1 MRHIS
6 HDRFYYFISQLLV
19 GSTCLYQYLSVCLT
33 IKCYGFNTLQYITS
47 LVNESSWR
55 NLNKGGEH
63 RLTVMN
69 QLDKMDLQGPLHKEL
84 EKIQIFKD
92 RLIHSLLT
100 SSQMHQV
107 YMTGQTFL
115 EGRGVLYGPDPS
127 PNIWAITPR
136 GGGKQGADQG
146 VGAWTSSGWRA
157 ELHTPRGTPGPRF
170 KSFELYRVF
179 WSFVLLL
186 FLYGFQEGKL
196 KDSKLSAAVCFSLS
210 L

>member
-136 GGGKQGADQG
+136 GGGNKGQTRARGPGRHRAGEQSCTLQGEPQG
-146 VGAWTSSGWRA
+146 HGLSHLSFTGFFGHLFCCCSCMVSRKVSWRI
-157 ELHTPRGTPGPRF
+157 PN
-170 KSFELYRVF
+170 
-179 WSFVLLL
+179 
-186 FLYGFQEGKL
+186 
-196 KDSKLSAAVCFSLS
+196 
-210 L
+210 